1 MKKSKI
7 DGSYDPRYYTLD
19 RLNEV
24 SLSNISLNLKQ
35 FMKDYDITE
44 YPIDCFRLVKKIQ
57 DAKLIHLE
65 VLEEGRMSAAFN
77 AVATYLPEVDSFQIV
92 MKPVPKDWQKRSSW
106 RRCNFSL
113 AHELGHVFCGHL
125 DVPKNMKSLEYGV
138 FMLDSGK
145 YVGNVGL
152 INISIEHRHA
162 DISYYIDKDIRSQGI
177 ATEASAAM
185 LKYGFCELGFEKISG
200 LCMSCNSPSRR
211 VMEKLGMK
219 YEGTS
224 RNELFKNGIFYDIDR
239 LSILK
244 SEYFALNTICNS

>member
-1 MKKSKI
+1 MEQSFTTERLFIREYNRKDIDDFLYVIRQPEIRATTYGILADYPKSRAKKWFRFLRDSK
-7 DGSYDPRYYTLD
+7 
-19 RLNEV
+19 
-24 SLSNISLNLKQ
+24 
-35 FMKDYDITE
+35 
-44 YPIDCFRLVKKIQ
+44 
-57 DAKLIHLE
+57 
-65 VLEEGRMSAAFN
+65 
-77 AVATYLPEVDSFQIV
+77 
-92 MKPVPKDWQKRSSW
+92 
-106 RRCNFSL
+106 
-113 AHELGHVFCGHL
+113 
-125 DVPKNMKSLEYGV
+125 KNMKSLEYGV